1 MVINVFE
8 PFTFGKMELKNRFVR
23 SATWDATADDNG
35 FVTDTSVELY
45 RKLGLGNIG
54 LIVSGYAFVSPIGKA
69 AVRQYGAHTD
79 DMIPGLKRLVEA
91 VHQGGS
97 RIALQ
102 IVHAGSQVNFLP
114 QQSDTEF
121 LAVSKRSDIKVKHRE
136 MTDEDIQEI
145 ISDFAKAALRGKE
158 AGFDAVQLHGCHG
171 YLMSQMHSPLLNQRK
186 DKWGGSPEN
195 RRRFYLEVI
204 REARKL
210 VGDDFSLMIK
220 YGIKDDNDNGLS
232 LNEGLETIS
241 QIVDVGIDLVEV
253 SANVG
258 GSLINADDT
267 VERPYFRE
275 WTAAVKRTVNVPV
288 VMVGGIRSLGMSQNI
303 VNSGDADLVAMCR
316 PFIREPDLIA
326 RWERGDTSPAK
337 CVSCFKCLGVTI
349 RGKPIECAEDQKIS
363 DI

>member
-1 MVINVFE
+1 MAINVFE
-8 PFTFGKMELKNRFVR
+8 PYVFGEMVLKNRFVR
-23 SATWDATADDNG
+23 SATWDATADDDG

-45 RKLGLGNIG
+45 RKLGQGHIG
-54 LIVSGYAFVSPIGKA
+54 LIVSGYAFVSPSGKA
-69 AVRQYGAHTD
+69 AVRQYGVHSD

-97 RIALQ
+97 KIALQ

-114 QQSDTEF
+114 QQSDTEY
-121 LAVSKRSDIKVKHRE
+121 LAVSKRSDIQIKHRE
-136 MTDEDIQEI
+136 MNDEEIQEI

-171 YLMSQMHSPLLNQRK
+171 YLMSQMHSPLLNHRM

-195 RRRFYLEVI
+195 RRNFYLEVI
-204 REARKL
+204 REVRKL
-210 VGDDFSLMIK
+210 VGDNFPLMIK
-220 YGIKDDNDNGLS
+220 YGIKDESESGLS

-241 QIVDVGIDLVEV
+241 QLVDAGIDLVEV

-258 GSLINADDT
+258 GSLINADNT

-275 WTAAVKRTVNVPV
+275 WTAAVKKTVNVPV
-288 VMVGGIRSLGMSQNI
+288 VMVGGIRSVGMSQDI
-303 VNSGDADLVAMCR
+303 VNGGDADLVAMCR
-316 PFIREPDLIA
+316 PFIREPDLIT

-349 RGKPIECAEDQKIS
+349 RGKPIECAEENPQL
-363 DI
+363 